1 MEKVNCSII
10 KDLLPLYADGVLSE
24 ETAQAVK
31 DHLETCESCRKESE
45 MMRKELV
52 IPAPQKIQRENG
64 KVLKNLKHQLKIKRM
79 ISAAIAAAVTAVIVI
94 SACMVYIHIGTVQDR
109 FSEDTMVTLRDIQT
123 DGEWKQLEFAESAY
137 LNFDHPF
144 CKKEITVDAN
154 SSGDVTLRISDA
166 DGNIVIDEL
175 TVQPGTSASLNEL
188 NSNTDYKVEI
198 QADADFVLIRFH

>member
-1 MEKVNCSII
+1 
-10 KDLLPLYADGVLSE
+10 
-24 ETAQAVK
+24 
-31 DHLETCESCRKESE
+31 
-45 MMRKELV
+45 
-52 IPAPQKIQRENG
+52 
-64 KVLKNLKHQLKIKRM
+64 
-79 ISAAIAAAVTAVIVI
+79 
-94 SACMVYIHIGTVQDR
+94 
-109 FSEDTMVTLRDIQT
+109 MVTLRDIQT